1 MSFIGATTNG
11 KVYTPGYFLAHGKC
25 VRETRE
31 AKQSDAITEN
41 NGTKYV
47 KMGMPYPS
55 NDASCIGFVYEDTDV
70 TTGNMPVSVVTSGVV
85 YEDRLPVEL
94 STEAKTALE
103 ATKSFEFIHEPTVTR
118 PY

>member
-1 MSFIGATTNG
+1 MSFIGTSKG
-11 KVYTPGYFLAHGKC
+11 KTYTPGYFLAHEEC

-41 NGTKYV
+41 NGTKYI
-47 KMGMPYPS
+47 KMGTPYPS
-55 NDASCIGFVYEDTDV
+55 NDASCIGFVYEDVDV

-94 STEAKTALE
+94 SAEAKTALE
-103 ATKSFEFIHEPTVTR
+103 ATKNFEFIHEPTVTR